1 MAQIKKEPENETI
14 WEKYQRLYDEKGLAT
29 NFEALMKFPCKHEHE
44 SPNGRKTSAT
54 LSVTPRIA
62 VEWDEEAQIGTV
74 FLVHEKICT
83 LCGKVCEF
91 VPRRLFGLS
100 VKS

>member
-1 MAQIKKEPENETI
+1 MNRNKKEPENETI

-44 SPNGRKTSAT
+44 LADGRKISAV
-54 LSVTPRIA
+54 LSVTPKIA
-62 VEWDEEAQIGTV
+62 VQWDEETQIGTV
-74 FLVHEKICT
+74 FMVHEEICT